1 MKKGRVDECRRGD
14 QLGSAPHSALGR
26 RSVLK
31 GSVLGGGAM
40 LVGGLFTGLLPKPAL
55 AEGGPS
61 GDLQAASP
69 SGTDAGVKSLGEVVP
84 IKLEY
89 VFQIRIDFSER
100 VSFNTPTGRRAY
112 VPAISGVIDGPRLQG
127 RVVPRSGADYAGNGR
142 LNAHYMLQA
151 SDGTMI
157 YINNTGYLYPVD
169 GKPIDRS
176 DPSWSGDRE
185 FYFRCT
191 PVFDTPVG
199 PHDWLTR
206 TVIVGTAKR
215 YAKPDH
221 TIFTYY
227 AVL

>member
-1 MKKGRVDECRRGD
+1 MKTHRID
-14 QLGSAPHSALGR
+14 R
-26 RSVLK
+26 RSMLR
-31 GSVLGGGAM
+31 GSMLGGA
-40 LVGGLFTGLLPKPAL
+40 VL
-55 AEGGPS
+55 AENLFARLAAADAAEGAARAGS
-61 GDLQAASP
+61 QAAQARP
-69 SGTDAGVKSLGEVVP
+69 EGAAKPLGEIEQ

-89 VFQIRIDFSER
+89 VFQVRIDFKER
-100 VSFNTPTGRRAY
+100 VSFEGPNGRRAY
-112 VPAISGVIDGPRLQG
+112 VPAISGVIEGPRLQG
-127 RVVPRSGADYAGNGR
+127 IVVPHSGADYAGHGR

-157 YINNTGYLYPVD
+157 YINNTGYLYPKD
-169 GKPIDRS
+169 GKPIDRN
-176 DPSWSGDRE
+176 DPTWGGDRE

-206 TVIVGTAKR
+206 TVIVGTGKR
-215 YAKPDH
+215 HANPDY

>member
-1 MKKGRVDECRRGD
+1 MMKGRIHRRTVLKSSV
-14 QLGSAPHSALGR
+14 LGSAMLAESAFAR
-26 RSVLK
+26 
-31 GSVLGGGAM
+31 
-40 LVGGLFTGLLPKPAL
+40 LLPAADPAGR
-55 AEGGPS
+55 AAS
-61 GDLQAASP
+61 GESQAATP
-69 SGTDAGVKSLGEVVP
+69 SRPEETMKQLGEIEP

-89 VFQIRIDFSER
+89 VFQVRIDFKER
-100 VSFNTPTGRRAY
+100 VSFEGPNGRRAY
-112 VPAISGVIDGPRLQG
+112 VPAISGVVEGPRLQG
-127 RVVPRSGADYAGNGR
+127 IVVPHSGADYAGHGR

-157 YINNTGYLYPVD
+157 YINNTGYLYPKD
-169 GKPIDRS
+169 GKPLDRN
-176 DPSWSGDRE
+176 DPTWGGDRE

-206 TVIVGTAKR
+206 TVIIGTGKR
-215 YAKPDH
+215 HANPDH

>member
-1 MKKGRVDECRRGD
+1 MKSRSNSKENFRID
-14 QLGSAPHSALGR
+14 R
-26 RSVLK
+26 RSMLK
-31 GSVLGGGAM
+31 GSVVGGG
-40 LVGGLFTGLLPKPAL
+40 LAL
-55 AEGGPS
+55 ADTLLAGSLPGSVLGAP
-61 GDLQAASP
+61 GAAQ
-69 SGTDAGVKSLGEVVP
+69 DANKPPADATTAPLGEIVP

-89 VFQIRIDFSER
+89 VFQIRIDFKER
-100 VSFNTPTGRRAY
+100 VSFQTPHGTRAY
-112 VPAISGVIDGPRLQG
+112 VPAESGVIEGPRLQG
-127 RVVPRSGADYAGNGR
+127 KVVPHSGADYAGNGR

-169 GKPIDRS
+169 GKPIDRN
-176 DPSWSGDRE
+176 DPSWGGDRE

-206 TVIVGTAKR
+206 TVIVGTGKR
-215 YAKPDH
+215 HANPDY

>member
-1 MKKGRVDECRRGD
+1 MASRRID
-14 QLGSAPHSALGR
+14 RRSMLKSSVLGSA
-26 RSVLK
+26 
-31 GSVLGGGAM
+31 M
-40 LVGGLFTGLLPKPAL
+40 L
-55 AEGGPS
+55 AESLLAAPLPAVDAAARATS
-61 GDLQAASP
+61 GEPLRATQAKPEGSP
-69 SGTDAGVKSLGEVVP
+69 KQLGEIEP

-89 VFQIRIDFSER
+89 VFQVRIDFKER
-100 VSFNTPTGRRAY
+100 ISFEGPNGRRAY
-112 VPAISGVIDGPRLQG
+112 VPAISGVIEGPRLQG
-127 RVVPRSGADYAGNGR
+127 IVVPRSGADYAGHGR

-157 YINNTGYLYPVD
+157 YINNTGYLYAKD
-169 GKPIDRS
+169 GKPLDRN
-176 DPSWSGDRE
+176 DPTWGGDRE

-206 TVIVGTAKR
+206 TVIVGTGKR
-215 YAKPDH
+215 HANPDH

>member
-1 MKKGRVDECRRGD
+1 MNTYPDLKNF
-14 QLGSAPHSALGR
+14 AFGR
-26 RSVLK
+26 RSMLK
-31 GSVLGGGAM
+31 GSVMGGGA
-40 LVGGLFTGLLPKPAL
+40 AL
-55 AEGGPS
+55 AESLLAGAFPKVSLAAEGPS
-61 GDLQAASP
+61 GESQETKPSAAATP
-69 SGTDAGVKSLGEVVP
+69 TPLGEIVP

-89 VFQIRIDFSER
+89 VFQIRIDFKER
-100 VSFNTPTGRRAY
+100 VSFQTPHGTRAY
-112 VPAISGVIDGPRLQG
+112 VPAMSGVIEGPRLQG
-127 RVVPRSGADYAGNGR
+127 RVVPHSGADYAGNGR

-169 GKPIDRS
+169 GKPIDRN
-176 DPSWSGDRE
+176 DPSWGGDRE

-206 TVIVGTAKR
+206 TVIVGTGKR
-215 YAKPDH
+215 HANPDY